1 MRITPTTERDGR
13 ETSKPETERL
23 IMKRTDDLVNKRLV
37 EWQKKTRDQLRELI
51 ENQPPEVTQEINRL
65 LTERSK
71 ANGGLPSRE
80 FEIGRTE
87 GLRIGTNVILVKVPR
102 VTSPKAIA
110 ITVEILQG
118 YLRASEDM
126 LSTETEQ

>member
-1 MRITPTTERDGR
+1 MR
-13 ETSKPETERL
+13 KH
-23 IMKRTDDLVNKRLV
+23 DDLVNKRLV
-37 EWQKKTRDQLRELI
+37 EWQKKTRDHIRELI
-51 ENQPPEVTQEINRL
+51 NNQPPEITQEINRL
-65 LTERSK
+65 LTEQSK

-87 GLRIGTNVILVKVPR
+87 GARIGTGVILIKVPR
-102 VTSPKAIA
+102 VTSPRAIA
-110 ITVEILQG
+110 LTVEILNG

>member
-1 MRITPTTERDGR
+1 MG
-13 ETSKPETERL
+13 KQ
-23 IMKRTDDLVNKRLV
+23 DDLVNKRLI
-37 EWQKKTRDQLRELI
+37 EWQKKTRDHIRELI
-51 ENQPPEVTQEINRL
+51 DNQPPEITQEINRL
-65 LTERSK
+65 LAERSK

-87 GLRIGTNVILVKVPR
+87 GLRIGTNVILIKVPR

-110 ITVEILQG
+110 LTVEILQG

-126 LSTETEQ
+126 LSTDTEQ